1 MRRRFLTL
9 PGPRLTFAFL
19 EHLLRVDFSARRLVH
34 PSGHH
39 HRIARSVVSGLTR
52 VVERLSRQGPVE
64 RVNADTDGRG
74 QLAVLTPAGFARLEQ
89 AYPIHLAGV
98 RKHVMDHLAA
108 LDLSAFAEAMS
119 GIAAAEMGP
128 PIRRTT
134 PASPA

>member
-1 MRRRFLTL
+1 MRIYAGWRWLWW
-9 PGPRLTFAFL
+9 
-19 EHLLRVDFSARRLVH
+19 HARRAH
-34 PSGHH
+34 
-39 HRIARSVVSGLTR
+39 
-52 VVERLSRQGPVE
+52 
-64 RVNADTDGRG
+64 
-74 QLAVLTPAGFARLEQ
+74 FARLEQ

-134 PASPA
+134 PASSA